1 MINSKAPASFFFS
14 LGLGLI
20 LSLFVSIQL
29 PPPASRVRLAAIVDA
44 MVGMTFTD
52 RMFFRL
58 RFVIFMFISSPSN
71 LYFPPRFSLALG
83 AESERYTEFLVEE
96 IRIFLP
102 KVEDKV
108 S

>member
-29 PPPASRVRLAAIVDA
+29 PPPASRVHLAAIVDA

-52 RMFFRL
+52 TMFFRL
-58 RFVIFMFISSPSN
+58 RFVIFSISSPSN
-71 LYFPPRFSLALG
+71 LYFPPTIQSCSR
-83 AESERYTEFLVEE
+83 R
-96 IRIFLP
+96 RIGTLYG
-102 KVEDKV
+102 V
-108 S
+108 SSGRDTDILTQGGR